1 MGKGRMRQPVHGAN
15 LLIGTGAPLR
25 LVIDVLRAP
34 AQPREWLGNPL
45 VPFFAAALGG
55 LANALSF
62 PGFGWWPLAF
72 IGTPLLLAAAS
83 RHRLRVA
90 IASGVLGGAV
100 FWGVHIFWLTVY
112 LGAAPW
118 LALAGL
124 QTLFFA
130 IAAAGI
136 ALVWKRLDT
145 GAGPVRRYLVIPAA
159 VASVWTAREWITG
172 VWPYGGFSWGKLA
185 FSQSESPFADM
196 ASWIGVT
203 GMSFV
208 IAMVS
213 ALVVQTFRHHP
224 HPAHHRAIWPVILL
238 VGLALIPGFPVHSAG
253 SIRVGA
259 AQGNSEAG
267 LLAENRPG
275 RILQDHMSAASVFD
289 EELDL
294 VVLPENAADLDP
306 LQDVEAAAALDELST
321 RTSAPVVVG
330 TITRSGEATFNSAVV
345 WEAGSAVVGQYDKK
359 HLVPFAEYLP
369 DRQFWFPLAPD
380 LFSLIPRDFV
390 PGDGANVLEV
400 GDVLAG
406 VAICFDIVDD
416 ALIRSMVAGGAEV
429 ILAPTNNADFGRTDQ
444 SAQQL
449 AIARLRAI
457 EAGRSLVN
465 ISTVGT
471 SAMIGPDGNTID
483 RLPTFTPGAMV
494 SEVPLATATTPAM
507 SIGAVVDA
515 AIVGSGVL
523 VAAGAVLES
532 KRRRPPQW

>member
-1 MGKGRMRQPVHGAN
+1 MRNPPLPVLTEA
-15 LLIGTGAPLR
+15 
-25 LVIDVLRAP
+25 LRAP
-34 AQPREWLGNPL
+34 ASPSRGRRSPL
-45 VPFFAAALGG
+45 LAFFAAALGG

-62 PGFGWWPLAF
+62 PGAGWWPLVF
-72 IGTPLLLAAAS
+72 IGTPLLLTAVAG
-83 RHRLRVA
+83 HRLPMA
-90 IASGVLGGAV
+90 MASGVLGGAV
-100 FWGVHIFWLTVY
+100 FWGVHISWLTVY
-112 LGAAPW
+112 LGPAPW

-130 IAAAGI
+130 VGAAGI
-136 ALVWKRLDT
+136 AFVWRWLET
-145 GAGPVRRYLVIPAA
+145 GAGPVRRFLLLPAA
-159 VASVWTAREWITG
+159 VASVWAAREWITG
-172 VWPYGGFSWGKLA
+172 AWPYGGFGWGKLA
-185 FSQSESPFADM
+185 YSQSESPFADM
-196 ASWIGVT
+196 VSWIGIT

-213 ALVVQTFRHHP
+213 ALMVQVFRHH
-224 HPAHHRAIWPVILL
+224 HRPLQYRVIGLGMLL
-238 VGLALIPGFPVHSAG
+238 VGLAVIPGFPVPSTG

-259 AQGNSEAG
+259 AQGDSEAG

-275 RILQDHMSAASVFD
+275 RILQDHMSAASVLN

-306 LQDVEAAAALDELST
+306 LQDAEAATALDELST

-369 DRQFWFPLAPD
+369 DRAFWYPLAPD

-390 PGDGANVLEV
+390 PGEGANVLEV

-406 VAICFDIVDD
+406 LAICFDIVDD

-471 SAMIGPDGNTID
+471 SAMIGPDGRTID

-494 SEVPLATATTPAM
+494 SEVPLATAVTPAM
-507 SIGAVVDA
+507 SFGALLDA
-515 AIVGSGVL
+515 AIVGSGIL
-523 VAAGAVLES
+523 VVGGAAAKR
-532 KRRRPPQW
+532 KRRPSLG